1 MEEPAQADQSQM
13 MSTVKITWVRH
24 SMSNDTQSKGGK
36 GRRGAELGTWDSWV
50 IMIIDAGREF
60 FEIFV
65 GRFMGNI

>member
-36 GRRGAELGTWDSWV
+36 GRRELGDL
-50 IMIIDAGREF
+50 G
-60 FEIFV
+60 
-65 GRFMGNI
+65 FMGNYDY